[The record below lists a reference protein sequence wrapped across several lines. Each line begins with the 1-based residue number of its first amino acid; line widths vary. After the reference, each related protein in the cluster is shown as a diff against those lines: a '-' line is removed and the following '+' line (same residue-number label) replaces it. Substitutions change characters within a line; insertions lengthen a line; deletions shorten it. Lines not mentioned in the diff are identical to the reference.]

1 MKRKKRAA
9 CAALAAVMAATAL
22 PLSAG
27 AYSMTYPD
35 VPQDHWAYQDILYT
49 SQWGFFNGKADGNF
63 HPDDTLTRA
72 EFVSILAR
80 IANAQVNRFQGT
92 EFTDVN
98 DDDWFAGAVAW
109 ASRRG
114 IISGVGDDRFDPN
127 GVVTREQMATL
138 SYNFLKSMGIVY
150 GSENGEVP
158 YTDKDQI
165 SDWALTAVKG
175 MYSSGI
181 MTGREDNTFD
191 PQATTSRAEA
201 ASIARRLYADLDYDY
216 RDETENQ
223 KPETDSGTEQDLP
236 ASADKTPGAG
246 EETTAAE
253 EI

>member
-22 PLSAG
+22 PLSAR
-27 AYSMTYPD
+27 AYSMTYTD

-109 ASRRG
+109 AS
-114 IISGVGDDRFDPN
+114 RFDPN

-223 KPETDSGTEQDLP
+223 KPETDSGTEQDLT